1 MHISHSKHSKQNA
14 FQFQTLPFGFCCNK
28 LSCFELCFVVWLKP
42 QFCTVLGPIGI
53 IFMSAWCSVFGIK
66 WCYLYLYAQLY
77 LYLYANQ
84 SEMIF
89 VKCLTPA
96 PLTFNT
102 NCHWQKWSPL
112 SHPPT
117 PIALWRKELALSVTS
132 REESLLRTTS
142 DLNWGDIMLAIKLRG
157 KFLYYQ

>member
-1 MHISHSKHSKQNA
+1 MQYRNIIQCISHFNKQNA

-66 WCYLYLYAQLY
+66 RCYLYLYAQLY

-89 VKCLTPA
+89 VKCLTPV

-102 NCHWQKWSPL
+102 TVIGKNDLPCPT
-112 SHPPT
+112 HPP
-117 PIALWRKELALSVTS
+117 R
-132 REESLLRTTS
+132 LLFGGR
-142 DLNWGDIMLAIKLRG
+142 NWHFR
-157 KFLYYQ
+157 